1 MAPAAAFLPTS
12 AARLPA
18 TRGRA
23 ALCPARCPAGA
34 LAASPPRMMAEDE
47 KKKGG
52 FRMPDLKSMLGPKQP
67 VASEAPAT
75 AKKAAKRS
83 SRSAAAQATSE
94 LNERGTA
101 LFKRD
106 IEDKLQGGPA
116 MTAKPTAGEPGYK
129 DPVLVAEAAAKEAKA
144 AARKK
149 EESPSAPLPNYL
161 EGGSGG
167 GDSLLPDYLRPI
179 PEDTPAEGT
188 SWKNY

>member
-1 MAPAAAFLPTS
+1 
-12 AARLPA
+12 
-18 TRGRA
+18 
-23 ALCPARCPAGA
+23 
-34 LAASPPRMMAEDE
+34 MAEDE

-67 VASEAPAT
+67 VPSEAPAK
-75 AKKAAKRS
+75 AKKARRS
-83 SRSAAAQATSE
+83 SPSAASQATSE
-94 LNERGTA
+94 LNERGAA

-106 IEDKLQGGPA
+106 FEDKLQGGPT

-149 EESPSAPLPNYL
+149 EESPSAPLPSYL
-161 EGGSGG
+161 QGGSGG
-167 GDSLLPDYLRPI
+167 GDSQLPDYLRPI